1 MGFAHMKQE
10 RVILSF
16 IMVLIGLLVA
26 GIAFYFYQPTKVVSD
41 KSSVGNS
48 NESIT
53 PTPKPTIF
61 LVLNEPANE
70 SVVSNKTLS
79 LSGKTN
85 PEATVVIITDSD
97 QLVLKPSS
105 QGDFSTTITLSN
117 GQNLITIRA
126 ITPNAETIVLQRT
139 VSYSTEDF

>member
-26 GIAFYFYQPTKVVSD
+26 GVAFYFYQTTKVVSD

-48 NESIT
+48 NQSPT
-53 PTPKPTIF
+53 PSPKPTVF
-61 LVLNEPANE
+61 LVLNEPGNE
-70 SVVSNKTLS
+70 QVVSNKTLS
-79 LSGKTN
+79 ISGKTN
-85 PEATVVIITDSD
+85 QNATVIIITDSD

-105 QGDFSTTITLSN
+105 QGDFSTTITLSS
-117 GQNLITIRA
+117 GQNLIRVRA
-126 ITPNAETIVLQRT
+126 VTPNGETAVLNRT
-139 VSYSTEDF
+139 VTYSTEDF

>member
-1 MGFAHMKQE
+1 MGFAYMKQE

-26 GIAFYFYQPTKVVSD
+26 GAVFYFYQTTKIVSD
-41 KSSVGNS
+41 KSSADSS
-48 NESIT
+48 NIAPT
-53 PTPKPTIF
+53 QTPKPTIF
-61 LVLNEPANE
+61 LVLNEPLNE
-70 SVVSNKTLS
+70 SVVSNKTLT

-85 PEATVVIITDSD
+85 QDATVIIITDSD

-117 GQNLITIRA
+117 EQNLIRVRSVI
-126 ITPNAETIVLQRT
+126 PNGETVVLEKT
-139 VSYSTEDF
+139 VTYSTEIF

>member
-26 GIAFYFYQPTKVVSD
+26 GIAFYFYQTTKVVPD
-41 KSSVGNS
+41 KSSVGTS
-48 NESIT
+48 NQAPT
-53 PTPKPTIF
+53 QTPKPTIF

-70 SVVSNKTLS
+70 IVVSNKTLS
-79 LSGKTN
+79 VSGKTN
-85 PEATVVIITDSD
+85 AEATIVIITDSD

-117 GQNLITIRA
+117 GQNLIRVRA
-126 ITPNAETIVLQRT
+126 ITPSGETTVLDRT
-139 VSYSTEDF
+139 VTYSTETF

>member
-26 GIAFYFYQPTKVVSD
+26 GVAFYFYQTTKVVSD

-48 NESIT
+48 NQT
-53 PTPKPTIF
+53 PTPSPKPTVF
-61 LVLNEPANE
+61 LVLNQPSNE
-70 SVVSNKTLS
+70 LVVSNKTL
-79 LSGKTN
+79 LVSGKTN
-85 PEATVVIITDSD
+85 QDATVIIITDSD

-117 GQNLITIRA
+117 NQNLIRVRVV
-126 ITPNAETIVLQRT
+126 TPNGETAVLDRT
-139 VSYSTEDF
+139 VTYSTEDF